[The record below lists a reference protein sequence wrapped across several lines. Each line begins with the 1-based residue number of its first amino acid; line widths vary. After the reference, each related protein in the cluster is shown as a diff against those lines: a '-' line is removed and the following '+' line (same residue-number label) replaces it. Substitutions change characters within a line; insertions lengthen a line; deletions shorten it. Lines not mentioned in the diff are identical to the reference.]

1 MGAIFTDT
9 EISESLIF
17 IFGLNSGKIEN
28 EKIHSEF
35 MFPVMIRLNSE
46 KDSKSSISSLSN
58 RLSDFYEF
66 ILDMIFAVFLKMTI
80 PILLKIKKNIYR
92 LES

>member
-1 MGAIFTDT
+1 M
-9 EISESLIF
+9 
-17 IFGLNSGKIEN
+17 K
-28 EKIHSEF
+28 KIHSEF

-58 RLSDFYEF
+58 HLSDFYEF